1 MTVQMGPHIV
11 PYVDSKKN
19 QSLVGKKVLPSFNN
33 AAPSNL
39 NKKAN
44 KIYVSSIFALIFTES
59 VKQTWLFKQLF
70 VKRLQQMK

>member
-1 MTVQMGPHIV
+1 MTVPMGPHIV

-44 KIYVSSIFALIFTES
+44 KIYVSALGSIIPAES
-59 VKQTWLFKQLF
+59 VKPP
-70 VKRLQQMK
+70 